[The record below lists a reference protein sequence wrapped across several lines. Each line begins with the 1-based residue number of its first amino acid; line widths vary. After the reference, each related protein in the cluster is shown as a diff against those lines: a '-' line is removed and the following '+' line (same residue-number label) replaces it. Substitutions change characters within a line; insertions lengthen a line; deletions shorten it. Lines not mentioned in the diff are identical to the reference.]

1 MRNGHLV
8 IDADGHVIEPWY
20 LWERYLES
28 EFRGLLPQ
36 VAPDA
41 PGVTGRGQALPRWRL
56 SATGAAYAGK
66 MARHYEEIG
75 VSVDGLTAKQQ
86 LEAMDHEGIDIMVLY
101 PTRGLGAT
109 AIEHMDGRLSSALCR
124 AYNRWLAD
132 FCSTAPERFVGV
144 AVVALHDPDLAA
156 REATYAVEELGAR
169 GIMIRPN
176 PYVGRNLHDPVYDDF
191 YSQIERLNV
200 PLATHEACGTTMP
213 SYGDRF
219 ASEHISWHIM
229 CHPMEQM
236 GALVSYTVGGV
247 LERHPA
253 LQVVILEAGATWLPY
268 WLYRMDEHV
277 EWLKDVET
285 PYLSLLPSEYFKR
298 QGWITIEAD
307 EPNLQSLIASIGI
320 DRLLWASDYP
330 HPDATFPGVVEKLME
345 SDLNEQQKRAIAQDN
360 PIVLYGL
367 KAPPVLTGKS

>member
-1 MRNGHLV
+1 
-8 IDADGHVIEPWY
+8 
-20 LWERYLES
+20 
-28 EFRGLLPQ
+28 
-36 VAPDA
+36 
-41 PGVTGRGQALPRWRL
+41 L
-56 SATGAAYAGK
+56 SQTGAAYAGK
-66 MARHYEEIG
+66 MARHYEEMG
-75 VSVDGLTAKQQ
+75 VSVDGLTAQQQ

-132 FCSTAPERFVGV
+132 FCATAPERFVGV
-144 AVVALHDPDLAA
+144 AVVALHEPDLAA

-176 PYVGRNLHDPVYDDF
+176 PYVGRNLHDPAYDDF
-191 YSQIERLNV
+191 YSQIERLDV

-253 LQVVILEAGATWLPY
+253 LRVVILEAGATWLPY

-307 EPNLQSLIASIGI
+307 EPNLQSVIASVGI

-330 HPDATFPGVVEKLME
+330 HPDATFPGVVEKFTE

-360 PIVLYGL
+360 PIVVYGL
-367 KAPPVLTGKS
+367 KEPHALTTKS

>member
-1 MRNGHLV
+1 
-8 IDADGHVIEPWY
+8 
-20 LWERYLES
+20 
-28 EFRGLLPQ
+28 
-36 VAPDA
+36 
-41 PGVTGRGQALPRWRL
+41 
-56 SATGAAYAGK
+56 
-66 MARHYEEIG
+66 
-75 VSVDGLTAKQQ
+75 
-86 LEAMDHEGIDIMVLY
+86 
-101 PTRGLGAT
+101 
-109 AIEHMDGRLSSALCR
+109 
-124 AYNRWLAD
+124 
-132 FCSTAPERFVGV
+132 
-144 AVVALHDPDLAA
+144 
-156 REATYAVEELGAR
+156 
-169 GIMIRPN
+169 
-176 PYVGRNLHDPVYDDF
+176 
-191 YSQIERLNV
+191 
-200 PLATHEACGTTMP
+200 
-213 SYGDRF
+213 
-219 ASEHISWHIM
+219 
-229 CHPMEQM
+229 
-236 GALVSYTVGGV
+236 V